1 MKRTVSKMLGIAAL
15 AITAMASSLVVSKPA
30 QAATVIT
37 CAEEGLNSVT
47 YPKDGNGVVGQ
58 THAFVCKN
66 TTTPAGGGTPV
77 VTVPPT
83 SRVNTLYGAMT
94 SGYGSYPFPAQV
106 RTQLKN
112 ANVKYYFFNNRADA
126 DQYFAGIAPYNTF
139 TTTGTS
145 HSFRGANISPA
156 TGGTRCGNTGYGWS
170 GGVRY
175 IAVAIYNNCYYDNAL
190 VPSKVIAN
198 PSLEKT
204 ILHETGHAF
213 DFTFTSNANQGSN
226 LSNRAGFMDL
236 ANKDKAALT
245 PSAWSGWTNIE
256 KDTYVCRL
264 FLPNQGPSELERDF
278 GAGMDGGPN
287 GEVCNSS
294 SPSVRYAYFIGLTP
308 VQILNGKLS
317 YFVNN
322 RQELF
327 AETFVTVNFS
337 TNGPAAFLQFTDNV
351 LNNDLI
357 INVPT
362 GQPRAFNCVR
372 NIISTYSVSL
382 LPPSANTPG
391 CVTSGAL

>member
-1 MKRTVSKMLGIAAL
+1 MKRTISKMLGIAAL
-15 AITAMASSLVVSKPA
+15 AITAMASSLVISKPA

-83 SRVNTLYGAMT
+83 ARVNTLFGAMT

-112 ANVKYYFFNNRADA
+112 ANVKYFFFNNRADA
-126 DQYFAGIAPYNTF
+126 DQYFAGLAPYNTF
-139 TTTGTS
+139 TTGPNS
-145 HSFRGANISPA
+145 HSFRGANVSPA
-156 TGGTRCGNTGYGWS
+156 TGGARCGNTGYGWS

-175 IAVAIYNNCYYDNAL
+175 IAVAIYNNCYYDNFL
-190 VPSKVIAN
+190 VPNKVVAN

-213 DFTFTSNANQGSN
+213 DFTFSTNANQSSF
-226 LSNRAGFMDL
+226 LSSRAGFTDL
-236 ANKDKAALT
+236 ATKDKIALT
-245 PSAWSGWTNIE
+245 PSAWSGWTNAE

-264 FLPNQGPSELERDF
+264 FRPNQRPSELERDL
-278 GAGMDGGPN
+278 GATMDGGPN

-294 SPSVRYAYFIGLTP
+294 SPSVRYAFFIGLTP
-308 VQILNGKLS
+308 VSIANGKLN

-372 NIISTYSVSL
+372 NIVSTYSVSL